1 MKRLLSLLLCA
12 VLALF
17 CATTAQAAG
26 VSITLGSDAHIASD
40 ICFGILEAQK
50 HAFAAGYRTFD
61 VPRADGSW
69 ESWNL

>member
-26 VSITLGSDAHIASD
+26 VSITLTASEYALHYF
-40 ICFGILEAQK
+40 ISSGAVSFLKA
-50 HAFAAGYRTFD
+50 RT
-61 VPRADGSW
+61 
-69 ESWNL
+69 

>member
-26 VSITLGSDAHIASD
+26 VSITLTASEYALHYAFDAGA
-40 ICFGILEAQK
+40 
-50 HAFAAGYRTFD
+50 
-61 VPRADGSW
+61 
-69 ESWNL
+69 

>member
-26 VSITLGSDAHIASD
+26 VSITLTASEYALHYAFDAGAKTRSSSSNTQR
-40 ICFGILEAQK
+40 LPK
-50 HAFAAGYRTFD
+50 KAG
-61 VPRADGSW
+61 
-69 ESWNL
+69 